1 MLYITVMLYGK
12 QGIKG
17 EFREY
22 ETKALN
28 IFKNYG
34 GEIITAYAPLN
45 DGSQEETP
53 DEIQILKIENKA
65 ELEKFMNDPDRIKI
79 ADERNAVI
87 RKTELYLSDEIVQ
100 Y

>member
-1 MLYITVMLYGK
+1 MLYVTVMLYGT

-17 EFREY
+17 EFRAY

-28 IFKNYG
+28 IFKSYG
-34 GEIITAYAPLN
+34 GEIVTAYRPLN
-45 DGSQEETP
+45 NGSQQEMP
-53 DEIQILKIENKA
+53 DEIQILKIDNKA
-65 ELEKFMNDPDRIKI
+65 ELEKFMNDPARIKM
-79 ADERNAVI
+79 ADERSAVI